1 MDFTLSQ
8 EQEMIRN
15 TARAFF
21 KKEFPSSRLRQVE
34 AKGLSEFLPVYRQMA
49 HQGFLGIAIPEEY
62 GGSGGTWV
70 DLALLNEEAGRAL
83 VPSVHLS
90 AVTLVG
96 QALLTMGS
104 QAQKADLLPA
114 LASGQTVVTPAY
126 VEEGREPRT
135 REFRTVSIARGDR
148 FVLRGEKRFVEA
160 FEVAAT
166 LVVAAMDETGAL
178 RLFLVPRASPG
189 IRHREWLLQ
198 SLDRVADVALDDV
211 AVSQEAVLPDCD
223 WETWLDVV
231 DGAKIALAA
240 YAVGAAQAALDI
252 AVAYSKIRI
261 QFDRPIGSFQSLQHK
276 LADAAMHVEQARTLV
291 YYTAW
296 VRQERGSC
304 PREAAMTKL
313 LAGNAFRQAAYAATL
328 THGGYGFMEEQD
340 IQLYFRRA
348 KLLEHQVEGPG
359 AQTEIIIPAAG

>member
-1 MDFTLSQ
+1 MDFTLSD
-8 EQEMIRN
+8 EQKMIQN
-15 TARAFF
+15 AVRAFF

-34 AKGLSEFLPVYRQMA
+34 AKGLSEFIPVYRQIA
-49 HQGFLGIAIPEEY
+49 DQGFLGITIPEEY
-62 GGSGGTWV
+62 GGAGGTWV
-70 DLALLNEEAGRAL
+70 DLAFLNEEAGRAL
-83 VPSVHLS
+83 VPTVHVS

-104 QAQKADLLPA
+104 QAQKAELLPA
-114 LASGQTVVTPAY
+114 LASGQTVATPAY
-126 VEEGREPRT
+126 IEEGREPRT
-135 REFRTVSIARGDR
+135 GEFHTVAVAQGDR

-160 FEVAAT
+160 LDVAAT
-166 LVVAAMDETGAL
+166 LLVAATDDTGAV

-189 IRHREWLLQ
+189 IRRREWLLQ

-211 AVSQEAVLPDCD
+211 AVPREAVLPTCN

-240 YAVGAAQAALDI
+240 YGVGAAAAALDM
-252 AVAYSKIRI
+252 AVAYSKIRV

-291 YYTAW
+291 YYAAW
-296 VRQERGSC
+296 LRQERGSC
-304 PREAAMTKL
+304 PREAAMAKL
-313 LAGNAFRQAAYAATL
+313 LAGNAFRQAAYAANL

-359 AQTEIIIPAAG
+359 TQTEIIISAAG